1 MDNCILFGDILDI
14 NEKENA
20 LRNFSRD
27 KNKNIIL
34 FIDNVTEEIQKD
46 SFWDFLIKTVK
57 VYISTRQR

>member
-34 FIDNVTEEIQKD
+34 FIDNVTEEIQRILLGFPD
-46 SFWDFLIKTVK
+46 
-57 VYISTRQR
+57 